1 MTAVKSCDM
10 TRLRG
15 VIDTITAMTY
25 SPPKRSR
32 WALRVCRMEYVG
44 ATESPWPNERVCPVM
59 KERLVIGTRKSPL
72 ALWQSEFVKR
82 TLETAFPGVSIQ
94 LKHVIT
100 LGDKTQSSSAVIP
113 SIGGKGLFTAELEDC
128 LSRGEIDLAVHSL
141 KDLPTSLAPQFTVG
155 AIPLRASVDDVVISR
170 SGARLADLP
179 PGASVGTSSLRRSS
193 QILRARADLMIRHIR
208 GNVDTRIRKLRAED
222 GDYDAIV
229 LARAGLDRLGLS
241 DQITEVVS
249 HDLMLPAPGQGALGI
264 ECRSDDQAVLTMLS
278 KLHDTDTAAA
288 VNAERAFLAA
298 LDAGCNTPVGAI
310 ARVTGDRLTF
320 WGRCLSPDG
329 TRCIE
334 TRGECARGE
343 EVSLGRRMADET
355 RAQGFSELQCA

>member
-1 MTAVKSCDM
+1 
-10 TRLRG
+10 
-15 VIDTITAMTY
+15 
-25 SPPKRSR
+25 
-32 WALRVCRMEYVG
+32 
-44 ATESPWPNERVCPVM
+44 M

-82 TLETAFPGVSIQ
+82 TLESAFPGVLIE

-100 LGDKTQSSSAVIP
+100 LGDKTQNSSAAIP

-141 KDLPTSLAPQFTVG
+141 KDLPTSLAPQFTIG
-155 AIPLRASVDDVVISR
+155 AIPPRASVDDVVISR
-170 SGARLADLP
+170 SGARIADLP
-179 PGASVGTSSLRRSS
+179 QGASVGTSSLRRSS
-193 QILRARADLMIRHIR
+193 QILRARPDLMIRHIR

-222 GDYDAIV
+222 GGYDAIV
-229 LARAGLDRLGLS
+229 LARAGLDRLELS

-264 ECRSDDQAVLTMLS
+264 ECRSGDEVVLAMLS
-278 KLHDTDTAAA
+278 KLHDLDTAAA
-288 VNAERAFLAA
+288 VSAERAFLAA
-298 LDAGCNTPVGAI
+298 LEAGCNTPVGSI
-310 ARVTGDRLTF
+310 ARIAGDRLTF

-334 TRGECARGE
+334 TRGECARTE
-343 EVSLGRRMADET
+343 AADLGRRMAEET